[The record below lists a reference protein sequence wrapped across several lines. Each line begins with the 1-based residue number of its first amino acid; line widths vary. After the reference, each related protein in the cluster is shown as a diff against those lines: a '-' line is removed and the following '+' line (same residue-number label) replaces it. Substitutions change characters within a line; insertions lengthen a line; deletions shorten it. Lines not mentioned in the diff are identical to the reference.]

1 MSMPHHR
8 SRLAAQLDL
17 FAARPVVPKW
27 TSLPKEVRDKVEN
40 KLAQLIQF
48 RKPPA
53 PLVRTQ

>member
-1 MSMPHHR
+1 V
-8 SRLAAQLDL
+8 AQLDL